1 MAKYSKM
8 IVEKICSLIQ
18 SDSYTIPEICQLVG
32 IAESTFHEW
41 KASKPEFSEAIKK
54 ARAAFFELLSVE
66 AKKSLMKKVKGYEV
80 EETKTVY
87 VDSGKSVVDE
97 NGKEKQKPKV
107 KEKTIVT
114 KHIQPDTAAIIF
126 TLTNTDPDH
135 WKNRQSSDVNGAV
148 HITGFENWT
157 EKQLEDFV
165 NGKD

>member
-18 SDSYTIPEICQLVG
+18 ADSYTIPEICRLVG
-32 IAESTFHEW
+32 ISESTFHEW
-41 KASKPEFSEAIKK
+41 KASKPEFSESIKK

-87 VDSGKSVVDE
+87 VDSG
-97 NGKEKQKPKV
+97 QKNKDGRTVPRV
-107 KEKTIVT
+107 KEQTKVT